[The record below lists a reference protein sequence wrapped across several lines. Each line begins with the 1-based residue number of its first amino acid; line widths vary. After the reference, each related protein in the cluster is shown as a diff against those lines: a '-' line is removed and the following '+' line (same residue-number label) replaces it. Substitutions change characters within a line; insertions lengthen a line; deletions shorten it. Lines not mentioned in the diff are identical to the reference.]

1 MHSKKHS
8 WQERWQ
14 LSCVFPFVRLR
25 LVRLG
30 MCQRV
35 NVRHFVL
42 HLFSELVTEP
52 LTFTADKIL
61 KERCSQLFSQTHT
74 VELEVS
80 SPLCNLSD
88 PPVGM
93 LHASQHL

>member
-1 MHSKKHS
+1 M
-8 WQERWQ
+8 Q
-14 LSCVFPFVRLR
+14 LSCVFPFARLS

-35 NVRHFVL
+35 TVRHLVL
-42 HLFSELVTEP
+42 CLFFQLVTEP

-61 KERCSQLFSQTHT
+61 KERCPRIFSQTHS
-74 VELEVS
+74 VELELS
-80 SPLCNLSD
+80 SPLCNLPD
-88 PPVGM
+88 VPVGT